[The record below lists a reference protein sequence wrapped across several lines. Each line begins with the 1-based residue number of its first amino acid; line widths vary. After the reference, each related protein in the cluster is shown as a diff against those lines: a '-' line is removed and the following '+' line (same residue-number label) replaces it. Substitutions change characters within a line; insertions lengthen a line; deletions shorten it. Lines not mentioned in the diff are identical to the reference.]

1 MTGFR
6 GLGTIDPAL
15 VTQLIQTGTSLTTA
29 SIDLAKSVQDRKLA
43 EAAAKRKRKQAEAP
57 PPAAPVTVA
66 APAES
71 SPVVPI
77 LLGGILVTGLYLA
90 FRSQNASQSRNR

>member
-6 GLGTIDPAL
+6 GLGAFDPAL
-15 VTQLIQTGTSLTTA
+15 VTQIIQAGTTLTA
-29 SIDLAKSVQDRKLA
+29 SSIDLAKSVQEREAA
-43 EAAAKRKRKQAEAP
+43 EAARKRKRKAAEVPAP
-57 PPAAPVTVA
+57 LPAPSVT
-66 APAES
+66 PAQ

-90 FRSQNASQSRNR
+90 FRHQNASQSRGR